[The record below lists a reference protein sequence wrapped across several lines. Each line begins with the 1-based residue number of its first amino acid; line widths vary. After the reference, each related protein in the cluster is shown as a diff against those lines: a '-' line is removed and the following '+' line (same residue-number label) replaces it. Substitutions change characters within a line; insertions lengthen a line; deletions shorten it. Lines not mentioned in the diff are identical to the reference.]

1 MVSIEKYHGM
11 RWISSSSET
20 LDFDGVISPELYLDF
35 AKRDF
40 REMDGLRSLANAV
53 SNAKRSLH
61 LQSELLSD
69 ALGIKSIMPRGQIS
83 FPKRIGFLRDCGVVG
98 GTILNKINS
107 IRNTVEHDY
116 IVPDATVV
124 QDFIDVVELF
134 VAASERLI
142 RSFPSMADIT
152 YEYCLDGAP
161 AVEVLLFPPGE
172 GQIYL
177 YSHQTDKA
185 AREELRGMDVDEWQ
199 RKYSIKLSPQ
209 NQEYYDWVKWLIKAH
224 I

>member
-11 RWISSSSET
+11 RWVSSSSET
-20 LDFDGVISPELYLDF
+20 LEFDGAVSPELYLNF

-40 REMDGLRSLANAV
+40 SESDGLRSLTNAI

-69 ALGIKSIMPRGQIS
+69 ALGIKSITPRGQIS

-98 GTILNKINS
+98 GTILNKLNS

-116 IVPDATVV
+116 IVPDAIVV

-142 RSFPSMADIT
+142 RSFPSMADIK
-152 YEYCLDGAP
+152 YEYCLDDAP
-161 AVEVLLFPPGE
+161 AVDTLLFPPGE

-185 AREELRGMDVDEWQ
+185 VREELRSMDVDEWQ
-199 RKYSIKLSPQ
+199 KKYSIKFTPK
-209 NQEYYDWVKWLIKAH
+209 NQEYYGWVKWLIKAH

>member
-1 MVSIEKYHGM
+1 MVSIDKYHGM
-11 RWISSSSET
+11 RWVSSSSEV
-20 LDFDGVISPELYLDF
+20 LEFDGVISPELYLKF

-40 REMDGLRSLANAV
+40 REDDGLRSLANAV

-98 GTILNKINS
+98 GTILNKLNT

-116 IVPDATVV
+116 IVPDAVVV
-124 QDFIDVVELF
+124 QDFIDIVELF
-134 VAASERLI
+134 VAASERLV
-142 RSFPSMADIT
+142 RSFPSMADVQ
-152 YEYCLDGAP
+152 YECCLDDAP
-161 AVEVLLFPPGE
+161 VVSTVIFPPGE
-172 GQIYL
+172 GKIYL
-177 YSHQTDKA
+177 YSHQTNKVI
-185 AREELRGMDVDEWQ
+185 REELRTMDVDEWQ
-199 RKYSIKLSPQ
+199 KKHSIKISPQ
-209 NQEYYDWVKWLIKAH
+209 NHEYFGWVKWLIGAH